1 MRHPKRRLGSI
12 ESHFARMEKCGA
24 VIHSLEMSGL
34 HIDDALKVL
43 SSTDV
48 FLSRGGSN
56 AAWTLF
62 MLPMAVA
69 WVLIPGFL
77 KPSSSL
83 PGPWWQGESTPSS
96 ASVAF
101 WRSIVADEFARLYH
115 PCVAAQLG
123 GISFVVHFPVNAS
136 FTLDIDGPPLFK
148 AGFRQV
154 GAPPV
159 HLIQIHNYSPV
170 VNVTANDFDLGWA
183 VALRLLGQH
192 LEVHEREVLIHG
204 LSAPSWTDSAVLSDE
219 VRAHIWSE
227 LPSNSNTEAAGNH
240 ADFLVQQGS
249 APGESDSEAGEL
261 PVCAAFGVLEAH
273 RP

>member
-24 VIHSLEMSGL
+24 AIHSLDMSGL
-34 HIDDALKVL
+34 YIDDALTVL
-43 SSTDV
+43 SSTHV
-48 FLSRGGSN
+48 FLSGGGSN
-56 AAWTLF
+56 VAWTLF
-62 MLPMAVA
+62 MLPAAVA
-69 WVLIPGFL
+69 WVLIPGYL

-83 PGPWWQGESTPSS
+83 AGPWRGETQSS
-96 ASVAF
+96 ASVAL
-101 WRSIVADEFARLYH
+101 WRSMVSDQFARLGH

-136 FTLDIDGPPLFK
+136 FTLDIDGPPVAS
-148 AGFRQV
+148 AGFNMNE
-154 GAPPV
+154 PV
-159 HLIQIHNYSPV
+159 PLIWIHTYSPV
-170 VNVTANDFDLGWA
+170 INLTASDFDLGWA

-219 VRAHIWSE
+219 VRAHIWSK
-227 LPSNSNTEAAGNH
+227 LPSNTVDSDTH
-240 ADFLVQQGS
+240 ADVRVLVES
-249 APGESDSEAGEL
+249 ASGAGEL
-261 PVCAAFGVLEAH
+261 CAALSVLEAH